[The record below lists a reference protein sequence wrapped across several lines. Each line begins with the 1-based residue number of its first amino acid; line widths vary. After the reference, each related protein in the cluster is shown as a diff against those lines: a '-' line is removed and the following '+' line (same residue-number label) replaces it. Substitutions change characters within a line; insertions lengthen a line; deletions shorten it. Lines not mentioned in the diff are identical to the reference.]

1 MSLSMM
7 TIDQIKRQIWLK
19 QMEAKDKENKIL
31 QKFNAIMNNMTE
43 LYSKLNDKI
52 DKLSQTQ
59 SPISPNREQNHQIN
73 FADSGNSEEHQEKTD
88 SPHHHEDTD
97 VCKQQ
102 TVPSPELNDT
112 CEATNTS
119 EATDITT
126 EAVEAFDDEAHRVV
140 KKEALDDEEKL
151 HQTIIVDNLPLNL
164 KRNHKKSPEEQGIV
178 GKHEKV
184 FQDLPI
190 KVSSNRKIKR
200 PIEVKTVSNSVDIRS
215 FHYPHHQQM
224 ELEKRLHDLFK
235 MWDARAHRLRKPDV
249 RQHCPSLCM
258 L

>member
-1 MSLSMM
+1 
-7 TIDQIKRQIWLK
+7 
-19 QMEAKDKENKIL
+19 MEAKDKENKIS

-59 SPISPNREQNHQIN
+59 SPIS
-73 FADSGNSEEHQEKTD
+73 DSGNSEEHQEKAD

-102 TVPSPELNDT
+102 TVPSPELNET
-112 CEATNTS
+112 YEATNTS

-126 EAVEAFDDEAHRVV
+126 EAVEAFGDEADMVV
-140 KKEALDDEEKL
+140 KNEAFDDEEKL
-151 HQTIIVDNLPLNL
+151 HQKIIVGNLPLSL
-164 KRNHKKSPEEQGIV
+164 KRNHKQSPEEQSIV

-190 KVSSNRKIKR
+190 KVPFNRKIKH
-200 PIEVKTVSNSVDIRS
+200 PIEVKTISNSVDIRS
-215 FHYPHHQQM
+215 FHYPRHQQM
-224 ELEKRLHDLFK
+224 ELEKMLHDIFK
-235 MWDARAHRLRKPDV
+235 MWEARAHRLRKPDI
-249 RQHCPSLCM
+249 RQHCPSLRM